1 MNIKRRKRIALA
13 ADTIEIE
20 IDLLREILDQEQE
33 AYDNLPEGL
42 QASSRG
48 EAIQEII
55 DRLEQAIDSFD
66 SAIDELRNLEE

>member
-1 MNIKRRKRIALA
+1 MNAKRRKRIALA